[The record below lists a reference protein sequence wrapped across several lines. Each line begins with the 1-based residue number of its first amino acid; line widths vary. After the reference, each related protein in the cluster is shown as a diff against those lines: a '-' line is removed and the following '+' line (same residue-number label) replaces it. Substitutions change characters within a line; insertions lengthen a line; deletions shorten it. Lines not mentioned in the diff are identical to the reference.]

1 MDVNV
6 SLGTSK
12 GNFFIFISSVN
23 YLLLPL
29 SRVLLSATPWT
40 VAHQTPLPSTI
51 SQSLLRFMSTELVML
66 SNNIILCCLLLLPSF
81 FPNIKVFFQ
90 LFASGCQS
98 IRASALASVLP
109 MNIQGWFPLGLTD
122 LISLPWKRLSIVFSS
137 KICKHQ
143 LFGAQ
148 FSLWSRFH
156 IHTLLLEKS

>member
-1 MDVNV
+1 MFLLYNMDVNV

-23 YLLLPL
+23 YLLLLPL

-40 VAHQTPLPSTI
+40 VAHQTPLPFTI
-51 SQSLLRFMSTELVML
+51 SQSLLKFLSTELVML
-66 SNNIILCCLLLLPSF
+66 SNNIILCCFLLLLPSF

-109 MNIQGWFPLGLTD
+109 MNIQG
-122 LISLPWKRLSIVFSS
+122 
-137 KICKHQ
+137 
-143 LFGAQ
+143 
-148 FSLWSRFH
+148 
-156 IHTLLLEKS
+156 